1 MKTLGKRMIQH
12 KINSKVLKQLEDDV
26 NKQLNKERER
36 IAYEALAAAM
46 PDTVRQVEAMMLYAL
61 SKHGYG
67 AKRLNDFHQ
76 WFCEISRLPSNIMG
90 KSIDTRDVINY
101 VRNKYGI
108 NFDETNIPFPTFE
121 QYMNQDT
128 SEDELT
134 AAKEG
139 V

>member
-26 NKQLNKERER
+26 NKQLNRERER

-46 PDTVRQVEAMMLYAL
+46 PDTVKQVEAMMLLYAL

-67 AKRLNDFHQ
+67 AKRLNDFHK

-108 NFDETNIPFPTFE
+108 NFDETSISFPTFE
-121 QYMNQDT
+121 QYMNPP
-128 SEDELT
+128 
-134 AAKEG
+134 